1 MGINVQTGADD
12 RRGELSLEEQM
23 REHVLPDLRDIVAT
37 RADEM
42 REHIFN
48 ELWVNARV
56 GNNPDGVRGP
66 SQSTGR
72 SASEWFATSGVGL
85 SQMRIELVNPIDY
98 AEYVHFPGDATG
110 QCLEDVD
117 RWLNEVAFKELEAE
131 LADFVRGFFGP

>member
-1 MGINVQTGADD
+1 MPIHVQTGADE

-23 REHVLPDLRDIVAT
+23 REHVLPDLRDIVAQ

-42 REHIFN
+42 RQAIFN
-48 ELWVNARV
+48 EHWVNARV
-56 GNNPDGVRGP
+56 GNNPDGVSGP
-66 SQSTGR
+66 SRSTGR

-98 AEYVHFPGDATG
+98 AEFVHFPGDPVG
-110 QCLEDVD
+110 QGVEDVQAFLD
-117 RWLNEVAFKELEAE
+117 VAFAELETE